1 MARMFETSPALL
13 RVSSGSS
20 LVPMLCLGTRC
31 RSSGFGYRNGKRELA
46 DRVPKPE
53 HGNEPRL
60 ENEPGLENEPD
71 LGNEPGFRVQI
82 SSHNLCDRVTD
93 VTLRLE
99 SLFEVT
105 ALRSE
110 R

>member
-1 MARMFETSPALL
+1 
-13 RVSSGSS
+13 
-20 LVPMLCLGTRC
+20 MLCLVTQC
-31 RSSGFGYRNGKRELA
+31 RSSGFGYWHGKRELA
-46 DRVPKPE
+46 DRVPKLE

-60 ENEPGLENEPD
+60 ENEPGLESGSG
-71 LGNEPGFRVQI
+71 LGNEPGFRVRI

-93 VTLRLE
+93 VTLRLG